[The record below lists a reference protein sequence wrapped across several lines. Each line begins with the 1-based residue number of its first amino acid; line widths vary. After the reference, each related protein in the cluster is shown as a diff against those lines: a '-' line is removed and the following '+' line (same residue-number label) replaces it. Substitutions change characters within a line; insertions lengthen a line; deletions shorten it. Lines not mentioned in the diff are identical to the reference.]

1 MRSLSK
7 VIKRFELTITEPLV
21 ISPPPRVLMADVLP
35 QADPS
40 PDWDTDPER
49 VKEEMANIVME
60 TEAMVR
66 DLMEKAARDAKN
78 ILEEA
83 REDAEVLKGEAQKEA
98 EQIRT
103 RAQKE
108 GYEHGLRE
116 AHQEIEADR
125 QLAMEQCRQIL
136 EEARRTKVKLLE
148 SSTADMARLAIAV
161 AKRVISTEVNTNPQ
175 IIISVIREAI
185 NLLDQPGNF
194 RVYVNPEEIE
204 AALDSLAG
212 AEMSEMEKQ
221 DLANALVA
229 DARVGMGGCVIE
241 SDQGVVDAQLDTRI
255 AKVEQALQDVI
266 ADDFSENI

>member
-1 MRSLSK
+1 LSK
-7 VIKRFELTITEPLV
+7 VIKRFDLTMAEPLI
-21 ISPPPRVLMADVLP
+21 ISPPPRVVVLDVMP
-35 QADPS
+35 QADPL
-40 PDWDTDPER
+40 PDLGPDPER
-49 VKEEMANIVME
+49 IRDEMANIVME
-60 TEAMVR
+60 TEAMVK
-66 DLMEKAARDAKN
+66 DLMEKAAQDARS
-78 ILEEA
+78 ILDDA
-83 REDAEVLKGEAQKEA
+83 REDAEVLRTQAQKEA
-98 EQIRT
+98 EEIRIQ
-103 RAQKE
+103 AQKE
-108 GYEHGLRE
+108 GYENGLRE

-125 QLAMEQCRQIL
+125 QMAMEQCRQIL

-204 AALDSLAG
+204 PALDSLARE
-212 AEMSEMEKQ
+212 EMSEMEKQ

-229 DARVGMGGCVIE
+229 DARVGTGGCVIE

>member
-1 MRSLSK
+1 MSK
-7 VIKRFELTITEPLV
+7 VIKRFDLTMAEPLI
-21 ISPPPRVLMADVLP
+21 ISPPPRVVVLDVMP
-35 QADPS
+35 QADPL
-40 PDWDTDPER
+40 PDLGTDPER
-49 VKEEMANIVME
+49 IRDEMANIVME
-60 TEAMVR
+60 TEAMVK
-66 DLMEKAARDAKN
+66 DLMEKAAREARS
-78 ILEEA
+78 ILDDA
-83 REDAEVLKGEAQKEA
+83 REDAEVLRTQAQKEA
-98 EQIRT
+98 EEIRIQ
-103 RAQKE
+103 AQKE
-108 GYEHGLRE
+108 GYENGLRE

-125 QLAMEQCRQIL
+125 QMAMEQCRQIL

-161 AKRVISTEVNTNPQ
+161 AKRVISTEVSTNPQ

-204 AALDSLAG
+204 PALDSLARE
-212 AEMSEMEKQ
+212 EMSEMEKQ
-221 DLANALVA
+221 DLTNALVA
-229 DARVGMGGCVIE
+229 DARVGIGGCVIE

>member
-1 MRSLSK
+1 MSK
-7 VIKRFELTITEPLV
+7 VIKRFDLTMAEPLI
-21 ISPPPRVLMADVLP
+21 ISPPPRVVVLDVMP
-35 QADPS
+35 QADPL
-40 PDWDTDPER
+40 PDLGPDPER
-49 VKEEMANIVME
+49 IRDEMANIVME
-60 TEAMVR
+60 TEAMVK
-66 DLMEKAARDAKN
+66 DLMEKAAQDARS
-78 ILEEA
+78 ILDDA
-83 REDAEVLKGEAQKEA
+83 REDAEVLRTQAQKEA
-98 EQIRT
+98 EELRIQ
-103 RAQKE
+103 AQKE
-108 GYEHGLRE
+108 GYENGLRE

-125 QLAMEQCRQIL
+125 QMAMEQCRQIL

-204 AALDSLAG
+204 PALDSLARE
-212 AEMSEMEKQ
+212 EMSKMEKQ

-229 DARVGMGGCVIE
+229 DARVGTGGCVIE